1 MKRTIRTITF
11 LCFLLAIAACKTPS
25 KFIYLEDMPIDKA
38 LPISFKQETHV
49 KPGDRLAIHVNC
61 SKQEL
66 AVPFNSIS
74 HRVDADGKTISSEST
89 DVEGYLVDAKGFIDF
104 PTLGPLE
111 VGGLTLPQ
119 IKEYIQGLL
128 IEGKHIP
135 DGSVDVRMTNFTIYG
150 MGALTPGKLVVPDAK
165 INILQAV
172 AQMGDLQGRAKYE
185 KVRVIREEDGER
197 MEFDIDM
204 TSTNLFN
211 SPAFYLQ
218 QNDIVY
224 AEPKKRDNN
233 ASNKAAMWVS
243 IVAVLTSIAYSIT
256 YIIK

>member
-1 MKRTIRTITF
+1 MKRASKKVTYLCLLLTIV
-11 LCFLLAIAACKTPS
+11 ACKNS
-25 KFIYLEDMPIDKA
+25 KFVYMEDMPVDQA
-38 LPISFKQETHV
+38 LPISYTQETHV
-49 KPGDRLAIHVNC
+49 KPGDRLAIHVSC
-61 SKQEL
+61 SKPEL
-66 AVPFNSIS
+66 AVPFNSVS
-74 HRVDADGKTISSEST
+74 YRVDANGSTASNESAA
-89 DVEGYLVDAKGFIDF
+89 VEGYLVNDKGFIDF

-119 IKEYIQGLL
+119 IKELIQGLL

-135 DGSVDVRMTNFTIYG
+135 DGAVDVRMTNFTIYG

-172 AQMGDLQGRAKYE
+172 SQMGDLQGRAKYE
-185 KVRVIREEDGER
+185 KVRVIREEDGQR

-204 TSTNLFN
+204 TSTSLFN

-224 AEPKKRDNN
+224 AEPKKRNN
-233 ASNKAAMWVS
+233 DTTNKASMWIS
-243 IVAVLTSIAYSIT
+243 IMAVLASIAYSLT
-256 YIIK
+256 YIIRR